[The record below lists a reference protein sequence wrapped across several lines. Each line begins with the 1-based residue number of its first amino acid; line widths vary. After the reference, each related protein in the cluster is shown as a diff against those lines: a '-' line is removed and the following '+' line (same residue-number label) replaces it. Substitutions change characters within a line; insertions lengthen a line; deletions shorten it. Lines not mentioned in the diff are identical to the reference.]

1 MTEKEVEFDFG
12 RRARLGLSEAV
23 LCAGK
28 SPAQIE
34 YIASLSVDRDEALL
48 LTRLDTQTFNE
59 LSAGCRDRIDFDAV
73 SGTGIIGMREAPMGP
88 ASVAV
93 VAAGSSDVSVVRE
106 ATRTLAFHGQA
117 ADEIIDIGVAGLW
130 RVLDKHEQL
139 DGYPVVI
146 VVAGMDGAL
155 FSVLG
160 GLVGGAVIAV
170 PTATGYGA
178 ARGGRTALNAAL
190 ASCAPGVVAVNIGNG
205 YGAACAAVRV
215 LGAGRA
221 AGAGTEGAS

>member
-48 LTRLDTQTFNE
+48 LTRLDAQTFKA
-59 LSAGCRDRIDFDAV
+59 LSPACRECMDFDAV
-73 SGTGIIGMREAPMGP
+73 SGTGIVGVKTAPEGP

-106 ATRTLAFHGQA
+106 ATRTLAFYGQA

-139 DGYPVVI
+139 DDYPVVI

-160 GLVGGAVIAV
+160 GLIGGAVIAV
-170 PTATGYGA
+170 PTSTGYGA
-178 ARGGRTALNAAL
+178 ARGGRTALDSAL
-190 ASCAPGVVAVNIGNG
+190 TSCAPGVVAVNIDNG
-205 YGAACAAVRV
+205 YGAACAALRV
-215 LGAGRA
+215 LRA
-221 AGAGTEGAS
+221 ADVAVAR